1 MGKEKRVSNTVQEEV
16 RKEVKRLKV
25 LKDMLAS
32 FCTQITQKKNPHPQ
46 KINPSALQWPTHH
59 VLQES
64 KAAAAVATQ
73 ARSLMKDG
81 AWIAYWDWPNCFLKS
96 INI

>member
-32 FCTQITQKKNPHPQ
+32 FCTQITQKRILILRKSTQVPFSDLPITCYRNQ
-46 KINPSALQWPTHH
+46 KQQLLWQ
-59 VLQES
+59 LRQD
-64 KAAAAVATQ
+64 
-73 ARSLMKDG
+73 L
-81 AWIAYWDWPNCFLKS
+81 
-96 INI
+96 